1 MEDVLEADTE
11 AVDEAVED
19 IFEATT
25 ENQSG
30 RSFQD
35 AAANLKLFSTFG
47 GAKEDDRIFIVFIDI
62 FAQAEPAE
70 EKDEELDDID
80 ELI

>member
-11 AVDEAVED
+11 AVE
-19 IFEATT
+19 
-25 ENQSG
+25 
-30 RSFQD
+30 D

-47 GAKEDDRIFIVFIDI
+47 GAKQDDGIFIVFIDKRFINI

-70 EKDEELDDID
+70 EKDEELDDIG